1 VASALRLALPFVVT
15 ALAWQA
21 FALWGPFPP
30 KLFPGVDKIIAA
42 FVRLTLT
49 GILPLHAAT
58 TMLRLLAGFTIGAVA
73 GVAVGMGALMFV
85 VAFGLGSIIL
95 GIPLLLTAVKWTG
108 AAVLLWLALK
118 IAMSHGISADNPARP
133 IGFVGA
139 AAFQWVNPKS
149 WLACTSAAAAF
160 VDQSRG
166 RADLQAATI
175 ALLFVL
181 AAVPCCFVWL
191 AFGAAVQRALRS
203 ERALRTF
210 NIAMGVLLAAS
221 VVLFVT

>member
-1 VASALRLALPFVVT
+1 MQCSPPQAGAKVGVIRGLPAL
-15 ALAWQA
+15 
-21 FALWGPFPP
+21 
-30 KLFPGVDKIIAA
+30 
-42 FVRLTLT
+42 
-49 GILPLHAAT
+49 
-58 TMLRLLAGFTIGAVA
+58 A

-85 VAFGLGSIIL
+85 VAFGIGSIIL

-108 AAVLLWLALK
+108 SAVLLWLAWK

-166 RADLQAATI
+166 GAGVQALTL
-175 ALLFVL
+175 ALIFV
-181 AAVPCCFVWL
+181 AV
-191 AFGAAVQRALRS
+191 AV
-203 ERALRTF
+203 
-210 NIAMGVLLAAS
+210 
-221 VVLFVT
+221 